1 MAVALGC
8 LLLLSTAA
16 SQQTPPQRPL
26 GVPYFDRESGQIC
39 EERTATVEEMEVGDS
54 EAKCSQ

>member
-16 SQQTPPQRPL
+16 SQQRPL